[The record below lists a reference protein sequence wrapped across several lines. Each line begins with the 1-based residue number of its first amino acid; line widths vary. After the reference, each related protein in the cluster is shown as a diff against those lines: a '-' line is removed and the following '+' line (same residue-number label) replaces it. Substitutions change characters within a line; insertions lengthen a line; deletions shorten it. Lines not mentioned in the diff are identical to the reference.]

1 MALITRADWICEKCG
16 CINPLDGIGLQ
27 KDCIRQLKSIPAS
40 WIVAQKTMRSLSLSL
55 KETDQSYV
63 HKGDVSLSHAVNIF
77 NHKISIAN
85 PSLKINGSA
94 LCTLQRKNI
103 KKIQD
108 IGEWHFNNDGTITIH
123 AHNQIF
129 DKSWTTPARR
139 NWTNIT
145 KTLHD
150 HLHID
155 GLLCGSTELAI
166 SRLIRQKQTEE
177 YIQNLVRIS
186 GFNPSKA
193 TDGKTWASDG
203 SMIPALATIIDDKS
217 ITGAATGI
225 MTLVMQISGVTL
237 FLFFKENS

>member
-1 MALITRADWICEKCG
+1 MWMYKPSRWDRSSKRLHTPTE
-16 CINPLDGIGLQ
+16 
-27 KDCIRQLKSIPAS
+27 SIPAS

-55 KETDQSYV
+55 KETDQSYI
-63 HKGDVSLSHAVNIF
+63 HKGDVSLAHAVNIF

-85 PSLKINGSA
+85 PSLKINGTA
-94 LCTLQRKNI
+94 LRTLQRKNI

-108 IGEWHFNNDGTITIH
+108 ISEWHFNNDGTITIH

-129 DKSWTTPARR
+129 DKSWTMPACR

-166 SRLIRQKQTEE
+166 SSRNKQKNTYE
-177 YIQNLVRIS
+177 
-186 GFNPSKA
+186 
-193 TDGKTWASDG
+193 T
-203 SMIPALATIIDDKS
+203 
-217 ITGAATGI
+217 
-225 MTLVMQISGVTL
+225 
-237 FLFFKENS
+237 